1 MRKVILTF
9 ALLTGSLFYAQA
21 VESDSIAA
29 MDCKSY
35 AAGFMDSL
43 EIWEGCLDSEEYD
56 EIYTAVLDG
65 CNEAN
70 KGTAEPSTGQSG

>member
-1 MRKVILTF
+1 
-9 ALLTGSLFYAQA
+9 
-21 VESDSIAA
+21 